1 MEKFWINQRA
11 LEEFTDDH
19 LEKYTIYTERQLGRS
34 TIILAQIRAEW
45 DRRYPPHENG
55 NNE

>member
-1 MEKFWINQRA
+1 MEKFWINQSM

-19 LEKYTIYTERQLGRS
+19 LESYTIHTEQNLGRA

-45 DRRYPPHENG
+45 DRRYPQ
-55 NNE
+55 NEE